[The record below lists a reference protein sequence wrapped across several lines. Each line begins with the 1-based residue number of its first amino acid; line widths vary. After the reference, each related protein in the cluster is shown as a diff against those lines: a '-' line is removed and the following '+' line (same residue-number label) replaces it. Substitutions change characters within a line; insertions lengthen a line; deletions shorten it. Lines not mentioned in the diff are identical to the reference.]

1 MVDPHRLLAAYETCR
16 LDLLAERNDQGCW
29 TGELSASALSTA
41 TAISALAIDLS
52 ASERNL
58 AADHPVKRLVERGL
72 EWLVTQQ
79 NSDGGWGDTDRSY
92 SNIATTML
100 CAAAIHLAGMAERY
114 AKTLLRANRY
124 CAVSGQAAGG
134 KPTGASPEIKDGI
147 PALRKRYGKDKTFV
161 VPILTNCAL
170 AGLVDWK
177 DVAPLPFELACV
189 PQKWYRLVNM
199 PVVSYAIPA
208 LVAIGQAR
216 HFHKPSRNPLMR
228 GLRTRCVQ
236 RSLGVLEKMQPK
248 SGGYLEAVPLTSFV
262 VMSLAS
268 TGRREHSVTRN
279 GIRFLIESVRPDGSW
294 PIDTNLATW
303 VTTLS
308 LNALAGAGED
318 VGEFECLQWLLS
330 CQHRQQHPFTGAD
343 PGGFGWTDLSGA
355 VPDSDDTPG
364 ALLALDAIRKSPRT
378 TTVERAKI
386 LESAAMALT
395 WLLDLQNDDGGW
407 PTFCR
412 GWGKLP
418 FDRSGAD
425 LTAHALRAMRAWQDD
440 FHAQAFERASLRA
453 FRYLDRQQQPDG
465 SWFPLWF
472 GNQEAP
478 NEVNLV
484 YGTAKVLLAY
494 TDWNQREAR
503 AAKRGRDAL
512 LRLQRTDGSWGSAG
526 MREAGALAETGSFEE
541 TALAIEALIAWKD
554 VAAVGLALDRGLEWL
569 VTAVEEDRHLR
580 ASPIGFYFAKLW
592 YYESAY
598 PLVFSVAA
606 LGRAVSALVPES
618 PWLPSRPTFT
628 TAGDSE
634 SGDSILGELTAK
646 TAALKVSSNG
656 PARD

>member
-228 GLRTRCVQ
+228 GLCPAQ
-236 RSLGVLEKMQPK
+236 L
-248 SGGYLEAVPLTSFV
+248 
-262 VMSLAS
+262 
-268 TGRREHSVTRN
+268 RRARKNAAQERRLPGSRAADEL
-279 GIRFLIESVRPDGSW
+279 RRDESR
-294 PIDTNLATW
+294 
-303 VTTLS
+303 
-308 LNALAGAGED
+308 
-318 VGEFECLQWLLS
+318 
-330 CQHRQQHPFTGAD
+330 
-343 PGGFGWTDLSGA
+343 
-355 VPDSDDTPG
+355 
-364 ALLALDAIRKSPRT
+364 LDWAP
-378 TTVERAKI
+378 
-386 LESAAMALT
+386 
-395 WLLDLQNDDGGW
+395 
-407 PTFCR
+407 
-412 GWGKLP
+412 
-418 FDRSGAD
+418 
-425 LTAHALRAMRAWQDD
+425 
-440 FHAQAFERASLRA
+440 RA
-453 FRYLDRQQQPDG
+453 FRD
-465 SWFPLWF
+465 
-472 GNQEAP
+472 
-478 NEVNLV
+478 
-484 YGTAKVLLAY
+484 
-494 TDWNQREAR
+494 
-503 AAKRGRDAL
+503 AKRNSLSHRKRSPRWKLADRYELGDLGDDAL
-512 LRLQRTDGSWGSAG
+512 
-526 MREAGALAETGSFEE
+526 
-541 TALAIEALIAWKD
+541 
-554 VAAVGLALDRGLEWL
+554 
-569 VTAVEEDRHLR
+569 
-580 ASPIGFYFAKLW
+580 P
-592 YYESAY
+592 
-598 PLVFSVAA
+598 
-606 LGRAVSALVPES
+606 
-618 PWLPSRPTFT
+618 
-628 TAGDSE
+628 
-634 SGDSILGELTAK
+634 
-646 TAALKVSSNG
+646 
-656 PARD
+656 